1 MDIDTSVAEISIAS
15 KQLIAIARATNLG
28 ARLLFMDEP
37 TTALTRKEINR
48 LFKVV
53 GELKKR
59 GVATVFV
66 SHKID
71 EIQEICSTITVLRN
85 GEVVAEGP
93 MKDFSAKSISKLSFT
108 ETLYS
113 VILLLCIINQ
123 ISGNIIINEL
133 MYNIYKILYLH
144 IIKNIIYISIELHK
158 KYQSLFRY
166 LSIIIIYNISYEYI
180 LIFNIILQN
189 IYNDKLYILLICGI
203 IVNKNDIIM
212 QLLLSYI
219 LMLINNIYNRYILNK
234 YENNEM
240 IDNYF
245 TVGNTDE
252 KCNYLNPIKNF
263 NHKYIAI
270 NTN

>member
-1 MDIDTSVAEISIAS
+1 
-15 KQLIAIARATNLG
+15 
-28 ARLLFMDEP
+28 
-37 TTALTRKEINR
+37 
-48 LFKVV
+48 
-53 GELKKR
+53 
-59 GVATVFV
+59 
-66 SHKID
+66 
-71 EIQEICSTITVLRN
+71 
-85 GEVVAEGP
+85 
-93 MKDFSAKSISKLSFT
+93 
-108 ETLYS
+108 
-113 VILLLCIINQ
+113 
-123 ISGNIIINEL
+123 